1 MFAIRELLVSV
12 LGDEIYNYKDQIPQH
27 IQDNVQRRISLDLK
41 KKPSANQEDYLSFTK
56 RIEFFDLNEYQETI
70 ISKINWE
77 KFSKIF
83 IDKNGLSIR
92 FSQLSN
98 LRNGIRHSR
107 SISEIE
113 QLDGEVAIKWFKTVM
128 K

>member
-1 MFAIRELLVSV
+1 M
-12 LGDEIYNYKDQIPQH
+12 
-27 IQDNVQRRISLDLK
+27 
-41 KKPSANQEDYLSFTK
+41 
-56 RIEFFDLNEYQETI
+56 

-83 IDKNGLSIR
+83 IDKNSLSIR